1 MIDVDAGKTLE
12 LVRTVSRAG
21 CGDIGPRELL
31 DQVCGAVS
39 ESFGYEEVTALHL
52 GESLVPASSPAVAG
66 PPLVA
71 RALTSGDRVL
81 VSDPDADGASAFAL
95 PLLGSTEC
103 VGVIFG
109 KRMTT
114 APPDAQELEG
124 LATVGI
130 VVSSLLENALH
141 QEKAEELDARKSEFI
156 ALAAHEL
163 RSPLAGIYGACVTL
177 DERGDALSQR
187 ERLALGAMLRA
198 QTTRMRSLIE
208 QLLDLSRFDLVSVP
222 VSRVRLRL
230 RPRIEQLIAAIP
242 DVPAGAVTIAIAPG
256 LDAFVDPVAL
266 DRMLSNLV
274 ANALHYGEPPVTVTA
289 IELDTHL
296 RLVVEDRGGGVP
308 PAFVPRLFERFT
320 RSSASRGKS
329 DGAGLGL
336 AIVQAYARALGGDI
350 VYEPAEPQGA
360 RFEVVL
366 PVVASE
372 LQR

>member
-1 MIDVDAGKTLE
+1 LIVVDAGKTLE

-21 CGDIGPRELL
+21 RGDVGPRELL
-31 DQVCGAVS
+31 DRVCGAVS
-39 ESFGYEEVTALHL
+39 DTFGYTEVTALRA
-52 GESLVPASSPAVAG
+52 GESPGSTSGPAASD

-103 VGVIFG
+103 MGILFG

-124 LATVGI
+124 LATLGI
-130 VVSSLLENALH
+130 VVSSLLEHALL
-141 QEKAEELDARKSEFI
+141 QERASRLDVLKSEFI

-163 RSPLAGIYGACVTL
+163 RGPLSGIYGACVTL
-177 DERGDALSQR
+177 DERGDALAQQQR
-187 ERLALGAMLRA
+187 QALTAMLRE
-198 QTTRMRSLIE
+198 QVTRMRNLIA
-208 QLLDLSRFDLVSVP
+208 QLLDLSRFDLVALP
-222 VSRVRLRL
+222 VSPERLLL
-230 RPRIEQLIAAIP
+230 RPRVEQLVSAIP
-242 DVPAGAVTIAIAPG
+242 GVPAGAVTIVIPPG

-366 PVVASE
+366 PVATTE

>member
-1 MIDVDAGKTLE
+1 VIDVDAGKTLE

-21 CGDIGPRELL
+21 SGDVGPRELL
-31 DQVCGAVS
+31 DQVCGALS
-39 ESFGYEEVTALHL
+39 ESFGYEEVTGFHL
-52 GESLVPASSPAVAG
+52 GENLVSSGPTVSG

-103 VGVIFG
+103 VGVLFG

-124 LATVGI
+124 LATIGI
-130 VVSSLLENALH
+130 VVSSLLENALL
-141 QEKAEELDARKSEFI
+141 QEKSDQLDARKSEFI

-187 ERLALGAMLRA
+187 ERLVLGAMLRD

-208 QLLDLSRFDLVSVP
+208 QLLDLSRFDLVAVP
-222 VSRVRLRL
+222 VSPVRLRL
-230 RPRIEQLIAAIP
+230 LPQVQQLVAAIP
-242 DVPAGAVTIAIAPG
+242 DLPAGAVTIAIAPG
-256 LDAFVDPVAL
+256 LDAFIDPVAL

-289 IELDTHL
+289 IERDTHL
-296 RLVVEDRGGGVP
+296 RLVVEDRGRGVP
-308 PAFVPRLFERFT
+308 HAFVPRLFDRFT
-320 RSSASRGKS
+320 RSSASPGRS
-329 DGAGLGL
+329 EGAGLGL
-336 AIVQAYARALGGDI
+336 AIVRAYARALGGEI
-350 VYEPAEPQGA
+350 VYEPADPQGA

-372 LQR
+372 RQR